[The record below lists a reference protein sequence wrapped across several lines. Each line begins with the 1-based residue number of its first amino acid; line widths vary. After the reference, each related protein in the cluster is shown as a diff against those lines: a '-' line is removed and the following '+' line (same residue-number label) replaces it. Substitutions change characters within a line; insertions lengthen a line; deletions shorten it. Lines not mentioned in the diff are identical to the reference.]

1 MAYDHKKAG
10 QMASKLVQEVLR
22 APGRKRMGEM
32 LKPPEPVE
40 EESTSGVNEVDLSAE
55 DMAHLEEILKKKG

>member
-32 LKPPEPVE
+32 LKPPAPVE
-40 EESTSGVNEVDLSAE
+40 TEPPSGENEVDLSAE
-55 DMAHLEEILKKKG
+55 DMAHLEELLKKKG